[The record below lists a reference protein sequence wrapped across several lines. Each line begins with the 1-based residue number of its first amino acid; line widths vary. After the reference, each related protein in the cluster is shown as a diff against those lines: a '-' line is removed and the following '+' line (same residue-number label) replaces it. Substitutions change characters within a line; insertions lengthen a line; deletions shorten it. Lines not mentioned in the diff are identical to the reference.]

1 MASDAL
7 RMQEQCAIWA
17 RWLGDSPALPGRP
30 CCFVNTSHPERVFSV
45 PDGAKDHVTFQ
56 PFADVSKNWQR
67 FHTDSFLPGGT
78 GPIPT
83 LRQYLRLLRASRRGA
98 SVHIVQ
104 VGANLGGDEYNE
116 WVHPLLRANPSWT
129 GVVLEPVSRVFSK
142 LSENYQPERHRVQPM
157 NLAIATRTG
166 PCEMQ
171 VNVKN
176 RQTSTLALG
185 DQVHGIKCFTDKRS
199 CRYLKEHSWF
209 QREQVNCST
218 LEDALAQREPHLQVP
233 VDLLVIDVEMF
244 DYTLLRT
251 SRIDLIRP
259 LVLEFETKAFTM
271 QQGAEVAS
279 YLALLG
285 YLCRFNP
292 WQRNDVNDMLRRGRR
307 AWPDEEYGDSAYN
320 RAAGHYNRSEAVA
333 MMEAAYHRLQDG
345 GTDGQKK
352 RVRGYRVGKGTGQD
366 VLVEMGKIGV
376 QNINEA
382 VCYRMV

>member
-1 MASDAL
+1 M
-7 RMQEQCAIWA
+7 
-17 RWLGDSPALPGRP
+17 
-30 CCFVNTSHPERVFSV
+30 
-45 PDGAKDHVTFQ
+45 
-56 PFADVSKNWQR
+56 
-67 FHTDSFLPGGT
+67 
-78 GPIPT
+78 
-83 LRQYLRLLRASRRGA
+83 
-98 SVHIVQ
+98 
-104 VGANLGGDEYNE
+104 
-116 WVHPLLRANPSWT
+116 
-129 GVVLEPVSRVFSK
+129 
-142 LSENYQPERHRVQPM
+142 
-157 NLAIATRTG
+157 
-166 PCEMQ
+166 
-171 VNVKN
+171 
-176 RQTSTLALG
+176 
-185 DQVHGIKCFTDKRS
+185 
-199 CRYLKEHSWF
+199 
-209 QREQVNCST
+209 
-218 LEDALAQREPHLQVP
+218 QVP